1 MAHRYWVDRS
11 RLWLVATRDDD
22 EQLPSSNDIGSSSN
36 GDTSDKL
43 CAKRIRSVSRNS
55 DEISGTLSIYNSSVK
70 TLLGHDKKAT
80 AKAITAASKI
90 DGYSYFGDVNC
101 KVFKLEDY
109 IERAPKDQRGKN
121 GHYFVFVIV
130 TITQYC

>member
-1 MAHRYWVDRS
+1 MKNWKELR
-11 RLWLVATRDDD
+11 
-22 EQLPSSNDIGSSSN
+22 N
-36 GDTSDKL
+36 K
-43 CAKRIRSVSRNS
+43 IRSGWCVVTINDRVVLMNAL
-55 DEISGTLSIYNSSVK
+55 EGNPMSVK
-70 TLLGHDKKAT
+70 KLLGHDNKAT

-121 GHYFVFVIV
+121 SHL
-130 TITQYC
+130 